1 MLGGWPKSELSE
13 MLLMISTDKPTS
25 QSRSLYIGEGQNP
38 NDLGVRGVAAAQSI
52 AGVLLGFGRED

>member
-1 MLGGWPKSELSE
+1 
-13 MLLMISTDKPTS
+13 MISTDKPTS